1 MVNVVRMF
9 LALFAVLWY
18 TTSPTGSATVPSLM
32 MSPVV
37 MTPVM
42 NNNHIEIAKPSYF
55 KPLEYNIVKYS
66 DADVNCLAKN
76 IYFEAGVESTAGKLA
91 VANVTINRATH
102 ANYPNTICEVVQEGI
117 HYYNAKRDEHFPV
130 RDRCQFSWYCD
141 GLGDNPR
148 EGRTWNSAQ
157 ELAKKVLTN
166 HHDKALIDI
175 TDGATHYHANWM
187 ETYPSWSK
195 KKKLVVSIDRH
206 IFYRSKNFSKKM

>member
-18 TTSPTGSATVPSLM
+18 TTSPTGSATVPSQL
-32 MSPVV
+32 
-37 MTPVM
+37 MTPVVYKAD
-42 NNNHIEIAKPSYF
+42 HIEIAKPSYY

-91 VANVTINRATH
+91 VANVTINRA
-102 ANYPNTICEVVQEGI
+102 ANKNYPNTICGVVQEGI
-117 HYYNAKRDEHFPV
+117 HYYNAQKNEHFPV

-141 GLGDNPR
+141 GMGDNPR
-148 EGRTWNSAQ
+148 EGRTWDSAQ
-157 ELAKKVLTN
+157 ELAKKVLIN
-166 HHDKALIDI
+166 HYDKALIDI

-187 ETYPSWSK
+187 ETYPRWSK
-195 KKKLVVSIDRH
+195 TKKVMASIDRH
-206 IFYRSKNFSKKM
+206 IFYGNRKRL